1 MRRMGV
7 KSTHTNKSA
16 IQRIEQ
22 VRRLLNSKA
31 PADCV
36 MRIGST
42 RLNVPALSSL
52 RNPEKVPLSNFNTQ
66 HVNLSD
72 LSQETLSHL
81 EWLMKRVSLGQ
92 DVFLMG
98 PPPSSIRRNLVSLF
112 LSLAQREMDYIS
124 LHRDVAADSDLKQR
138 REIVRS
144 SLNEVSVKWTDS
156 VAVDA
161 ALNGR
166 VLVIEGIER
175 AERNVLTVLNN
186 LLENREMNLEDG
198 RHIIHPTRYD
208 DLLKSHSLQEMD
220 KLGLLRCSEDFLVI
234 ALGLPVPPFPGNLL
248 DPPFRSRF
256 QVRYIPSNLGMR
268 AADEQDSVR
277 RVIDVIQI
285 INQANTSYP
294 SGTDQSLESAA
305 KLLLPRFP
313 ETAVSMAGSLL
324 HSFPAETKS
333 AASVFQRVWPQSWI
347 GKKLTVQ
354 QEQSLNAL
362 VKQNTGSQVTVGS
375 AWTQYKVAQVIGSDT
390 GVHDAQV
397 KFESV
402 DGKHTPLFTTHAGT
416 LAAQWPN
423 AQHLKGSG
431 YIETPRQ
438 TQLLSIL
445 MQCHVLN
452 HIPCV
457 VGTNG
462 SGKSTSIH
470 RFAEA
475 LGYERET
482 IHLYR
487 DMTARDLIARRGTR
501 ADGSTCWQ
509 DSGLISAAKEGKLAI
524 LDGIEWLTSGALAS
538 LQRFL
543 EDGQVELPDNS
554 SLLRS
559 DIFDGVMLRD
569 GVSASELNARN
580 MFRMHPSFR
589 VIAVANVP
597 HTGSTA
603 SGANWMNEEI
613 AAMFHFVKV
622 DEMHIDEERAIVKA
636 RTNIPDKVLE
646 KLLKFTH
653 EYRTMTHSNKS
664 AASSSQL
671 STRQLIRIS
680 SRVASSGNQPGDL
693 YTAIWRECLAS
704 FLPSLVKASVESL
717 LEDCGIKQVLQTEVL
732 SITQSDSHLT
742 IGSAQVPLFQVSS
755 DDVHSRSLIPTSKT
769 GPSNMSNKGFF
780 DNPLQTRTLRDLAL
794 DFNLGE
800 HLLLIGNQG
809 VGKNKLTDR
818 FLELLNRPREYMQLH
833 RDTTVSSLTATPTLE
848 NGLIVLQDSPLLRAV
863 KEGRVVMI
871 DEADKAP
878 VMISACLKSLAESGE
893 MGLVDG
899 RKIRRR
905 RADQAGVQDDRIIWM
920 HPDFRMIILAN
931 RPGYPFMGNEFFST
945 IGEAFSCHPI
955 ENPDAAS
962 EIELIRQAAP
972 TVDIALIKKLVAVFG
987 DLRKAFD
994 EGSVTYPYSLR
1005 ELLNIVRHISAFP
1018 QDSLGQVIRNVFDF
1032 DMHRPDVGQL
1042 LARVFEKHG
1051 LDVTGFN
1058 NIAYTSATKLS
1069 LQMEQVASKTPP
1081 KIEAPKHGQV
1091 DPKNDP
1097 HIGGSNFA
1105 GGTGGSNTAGLGGR
1119 GGPYRLSSGN
1129 PVHQLSDAE
1138 KSKVPPH
1145 VLEAARKMG
1154 QDALKKRL
1162 EEIKMNPYE
1171 ADMYLTCLANVREDV
1186 QKLRVV
1192 LEGVQAR
1199 EKERVWIKNQT
1210 VGELDDVKLVEGIS
1224 GETAIYKSRGVET
1237 QAFGG
1242 NSAQQKP
1249 KRIKLVLDCSGSM
1262 YRFNGYDGRL
1272 NRSLETALMVMESMD
1287 ESFRTKFVYD
1297 IVGHSGDS
1305 TRIDL
1310 VSTTKPPT
1318 NEMERLRV
1326 LQNMSAHSQYCWSGD
1341 NTVSATRRAIQ
1352 DIVADEADAYLVI
1365 VISDANLR
1373 RYGITAAEVESVL
1386 DSDPRVQAAMIFI
1399 GSLGDEAAKLVRALP
1414 RGKAYL
1420 ALDTAKIP
1428 GIVKE
1433 LFSSITE

>member
-1 MRRMGV
+1 
-7 KSTHTNKSA
+7 
-16 IQRIEQ
+16 
-22 VRRLLNSKA
+22 
-31 PADCV
+31 

-42 RLNVPALSSL
+42 QLNVPALSSL
-52 RNPEKVPLSNFNTQ
+52 RNPEKVPLSNFNSQ

-98 PPPSSIRRNLVSLF
+98 PPPSSIRRNL
-112 LSLAQREMDYIS
+112 
-124 LHRDVAADSDLKQR
+124 R

-144 SLNEVSVKWTDS
+144 SLNGVSVKWTDS

-186 LLENREMNLEDG
+186 LLENREMK
-198 RHIIHPTRYD
+198 
-208 DLLKSHSLQEMD
+208 KSVGS
-220 KLGLLRCSEDFLVI
+220 
-234 ALGLPVPPFPGNLL
+234 
-248 DPPFRSRF
+248 PFRSRF

-277 RVIDVIQI
+277 RVMDVIQI
-285 INQANTSYP
+285 INQANTFYP

-333 AASVFQRVWPQSWI
+333 AVSVFQRVWPQSWI
-347 GKKLTVQ
+347 GKKLSVQ

-375 AWTQYKVAQVIGSDT
+375 PWTQYKVAQVLGSDT
-390 GVHDAQV
+390 GEHDAQI

-402 DGKHTPLFTTHAGT
+402 DGKHTPLFTTHSGT

-423 AQHLKGSG
+423 ARHLKGSG

-457 VGTNG
+457 VGING

-501 ADGSTCWQ
+501 ADGSTCWF
-509 DSGLISAAKEGKLAI
+509 DFSSKRGNLAI
-524 LDGIEWLTSGALAS
+524 LDGIKWLTSGALAS

-559 DIFDGVMLRD
+559 DIFDGVMRRD

-603 SGANWMNEEI
+603 SGTTWMNEEI

-636 RTNIPDKVLE
+636 RTNIPDRVLE

-717 LEDCGIKQVLQTEVL
+717 LEDCGIKKVLQTEVL

-848 NGLIVLQDSPLLRAV
+848 NGLIILQDSPLLRAV

-905 RADQAGVQDDRIIWM
+905 RADQAGLQDDRIIWM

-972 TVDIALIKKLVAVFG
+972 TVDIALINKLVAVFG

-1005 ELLNIVRHISAFP
+1005 ELLNIVRHIAAFP

-1042 LARVFEKHG
+1042 LARVFAKHG

-1171 ADMYLTCLANVREDV
+1171 AEMYLTCLANVREDV

-1224 GETAIYKSRGVET
+1224 GETAIYKSRGVEA

-1399 GSLGDEAAKLVRALP
+1399 GSLGDEAAKLVHALP